1 MLSTGADGGWNPPGP
16 EPRFPARVRWSVP
29 LVSTDSTPRRL
40 GGHDDQADFQRRYR
54 ICRTCGLLAW
64 CALLLGAAPA
74 DAAEGGRHPVEVLE
88 RDKGLTR
95 HANGTVWVCR
105 YERRL
110 REHLASLDEARSSVV
125 RLQNQLD
132 EGVKR
137 NAVLWATSR
146 EQIAVLEQTKA
157 QLKQDDPK
165 RKQIDRQ
172 IEELRRQ
179 AVEPK
184 RLGGEPDVRKRL
196 VELINAR
203 NRLTLAV
210 LGIRS
215 LTARLEGEY
224 QHLAQDPA
232 VRAALQ
238 QLGAGH
244 RLGPLHTNYR
254 ADLLR
259 LADYERVVFTE
270 WAPLYF
276 QGRGPRFGVLV
287 NERTPIVCTWQET
300 SEPTV
305 LTASMAE
312 AAGLAIPADAPT
324 VELTFPGNRKLT
336 TRTVTLPTLR
346 VGRWVLS
353 DVPAQ
358 VLPPEGEDLGAQ
370 IGPRAFPQHRVT
382 LEPERLRVLVQ
393 AK

>member
-1 MLSTGADGGWNPPGP
+1 MPPVTSG
-16 EPRFPARVRWSVP
+16 
-29 LVSTDSTPRRL
+29 STPRRL
-40 GGHDDQADFQRRYR
+40 GGHDDRAGFVRRYR

-64 CALLLGAAPA
+64 CALFLGAASA
-74 DAAEGGRHPVEVLE
+74 DAAEAGRHPTEVLE
-88 RDKGLTR
+88 REKGLTR
-95 HANGTVWVCR
+95 HANGTVWLCR
-105 YERRL
+105 SERRL

-125 RLQNQLD
+125 RWQTQLD

-157 QLKQDDPK
+157 QLKKDDPK

-172 IEELRRQ
+172 IEELRKQ

-210 LGIRS
+210 LGVRS
-215 LTARLEGEY
+215 LAARLEGEY
-224 QHLAQDPA
+224 QLLAQDPA
-232 VRAALQ
+232 VSAALQ

-244 RLGPLHTNYR
+244 RLGPLNTNYR

-276 QGRGPRFGVLV
+276 QGRGPRFSVLL
-287 NERTPIVCTWQET
+287 NERTPIVCAWQET
-300 SEPTV
+300 SEPTL

-312 AAGLAIPADAPT
+312 AVGLALPADAPA
-324 VELTFPGNRKLT
+324 VELTFSGNRKLT
-336 TRTVTLPTLR
+336 TRTVTLPSLR
-346 VGRWVLS
+346 VGKWVIE
-353 DVPAQ
+353 DVPVQ

-370 IGPRAFPQHRVT
+370 IGPLAFPQHRVT